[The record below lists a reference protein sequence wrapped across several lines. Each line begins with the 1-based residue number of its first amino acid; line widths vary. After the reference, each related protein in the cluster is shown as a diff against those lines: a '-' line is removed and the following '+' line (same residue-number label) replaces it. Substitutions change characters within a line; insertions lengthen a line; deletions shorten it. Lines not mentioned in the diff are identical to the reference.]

1 MKHIITQ
8 LFTPFNEI
16 FANLLEDILNL
27 AEEQGW

>member
-1 MKHIITQ
+1 MKHSITQ
-8 LFTPFNEI
+8 LFTAFIEI